1 MNDCQ
6 HEKILIVTRY
16 YPGTYYEPPE
26 TEILHCECRQC
37 DESIDYADR
46 AKGDESIDYA
56 DRAKDAS
63 VKEIDHRDYAL
74 AYW

>member
-1 MNDCQ
+1 MTACQ

-26 TEILHCECRQC
+26 TEILHCECKDC
-37 DESIDYADR
+37 SETIDY
-46 AKGDESIDYA
+46 S

-63 VKEIDHRDYAL
+63 IEEIDYKDWH
-74 AYW
+74 